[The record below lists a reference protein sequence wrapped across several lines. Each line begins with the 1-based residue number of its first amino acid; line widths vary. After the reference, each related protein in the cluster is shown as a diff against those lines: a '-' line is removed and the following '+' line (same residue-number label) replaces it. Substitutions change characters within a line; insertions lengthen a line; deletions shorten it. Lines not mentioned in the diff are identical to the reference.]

1 MNILQCKRTRP
12 GAVSLL
18 LSVPL
23 GDRAIIDAMLRLL
36 RAKRYAQITVLTIP
50 DEISKA
56 RDHPSAAKN
65 RF

>member
-1 MNILQCKRTRP
+1 M
-12 GAVSLL
+12 L

-36 RAKRYAQITVLTIP
+36 RAKRYVQITVLTIP